1 MNDQNLSQKLDQLT
15 DLLRWLPKEICNVL
29 DEREDVRNEKVFQDL
44 NQSMEK
50 FTQGF
55 SYKPPKKSE

>member
-15 DLLRWLPKEICNVL
+15 DLLRWLPNEICNVL
-29 DEREDVRNEKVFQDL
+29 EEREDVRNEKVFQDL

-50 FTQGF
+50 FTKGF